1 MIMKITVNA
10 VKTFIGREG
19 EGYNCNVF
27 VDGAKVAFAR
37 DDAGGGMT
45 DYDYVGKAHETRQA
59 NYSLLAKAIKE
70 YPPTRIE
77 NEKIEC
83 LKSIYDKDGNCA
95 QGIDSIIGG
104 AVNSF
109 LINRKRKSQ
118 LKTKVLYI
126 DNTCKDGEYFT
137 IPHKGNAEKC
147 RAYILAKYKN
157 VEFLEAVI

>member
-1 MIMKITVNA
+1 MKITVNA

-27 VDGAKVAFAR
+27 VDGVKVAFAR

-45 DYDYVGKAHETRQA
+45 DYDYVGKTFDAMRA
-59 NYSLLAKAIKE
+59 NLKLLDRAIKE
-70 YPPTRIE
+70 YPPLRIE
-77 NEKIEC
+77 DDIDGFTA
-83 LKSIYDKDGNCA
+83 IYDDDGNWA
-95 QGIDSIIGG
+95 QGIDVIISD

-118 LKTKVLYI
+118 LKTKVLYT

-157 VEFLEAVI
+157 VEFLEAVL